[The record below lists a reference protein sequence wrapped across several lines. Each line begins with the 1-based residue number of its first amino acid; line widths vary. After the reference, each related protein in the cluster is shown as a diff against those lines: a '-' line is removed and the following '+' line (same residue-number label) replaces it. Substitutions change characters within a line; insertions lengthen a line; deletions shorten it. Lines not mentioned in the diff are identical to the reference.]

1 MEANELRVNN
11 FVEIEMNTGWRLR
24 KVRGYDIYNIHGI
37 DEYDKANYRPI
48 PLTEEWLLKFGFE
61 IIDEVINKCYRKQ
74 LFKGDGYM
82 DYLSIIDRGVYIFML
97 TSNYGK
103 ESVLANPP
111 KYVHQLQNLYFAL
124 TGEELQTSVVNM
136 E

>member
-61 IIDEVINKCYRKQ
+61 KEDYMNNNLYTKVFGLRIFTIGIKTERGYEFDGWKQ
-74 LFKGDGYM
+74 L
-82 DYLSIIDRGVYIFML
+82 
-97 TSNYGK
+97 
-103 ESVLANPP
+103 
-111 KYVHQLQNLYFAL
+111 KYVHSLQNLYFAL
-124 TGEELQTSVVNM
+124 TGEELTIK
-136 E
+136 ETTT